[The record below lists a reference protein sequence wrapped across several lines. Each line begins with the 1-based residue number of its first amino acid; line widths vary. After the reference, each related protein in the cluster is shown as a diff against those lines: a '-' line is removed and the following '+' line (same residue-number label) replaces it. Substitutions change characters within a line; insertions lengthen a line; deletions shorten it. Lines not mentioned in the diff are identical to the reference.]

1 MTPVLEKLLIL
12 QGRDRRRLDL
22 EKELKGIPADIAAV
36 ERKIQTE
43 KEAIETAKFDWH
55 KLEARK
61 KDLENEIATAE
72 QKAAKYR
79 TQQLEVRKNDEF
91 RALGHEIET
100 VEGQIGALEET
111 ELNVLYEIE
120 AAKAKFAAAEQEM
133 KTNISG
139 YEARI
144 RSHRD
149 RENVLAAELAV
160 AKEEVTA
167 ARLPLGEPML
177 RLYDRIALRNMPV
190 CVPLSDGK
198 CGGCHLKVSS
208 EVESAVRAKP
218 DPTAQ
223 LPACDQCGRIVYRP
237 SLAFPSP

>member
-22 EKELKGIPADIAAV
+22 EKELKGVPADIAAV
-36 ERKIQTE
+36 ERKIQAE
-43 KEAIETAKFDWH
+43 KEAIETSKLDWQ

-61 KDLENEIATAE
+61 KDLENEIASAE

-100 VEGQIGALEET
+100 VEGQIGSLEET

-120 AAKAKFAAAEQEM
+120 AAKAKFAAAEKVL

-139 YEARI
+139 HESRI
-144 RSHRD
+144 RSYRD
-149 RENVLAAELAV
+149 REAVLTAELAA

-167 ARLPLGEPML
+167 ARLPLGEPTL
-177 RLYDRIALRNMPV
+177 RLYDRIAARNMPV
-190 CVPLSDGK
+190 CVPLSGGK

-208 EVESAVRAKP
+208 EVESAVRSKA

-223 LPACDQCGRIVYRP
+223 LPTCDQCGRIVYRE
-237 SLAFPSP
+237 